1 MAIKGALSMQ
11 TAHGLARRRAA
22 RSFVSAAALMLLVLG
37 LASGC
42 VGTLANLVHMA
53 NGNLVPA
60 RYAGLKEKR
69 VAVVCVSDSESFGP
83 SYASQTLAREVGKLI
98 KINVPKVTV
107 ISSQA
112 IANWIDRNN
121 WDSLDYKAVG
131 RGVNADMVVAID
143 LSSFSLHEGKTLYKG
158 RAELRVVVHDM
169 LNGGDEVFVYQPSEI
184 LFPENSGFHT
194 TDMSEEDFRA
204 RFLSLLANRVA
215 RQFYASDVQ
224 EDFARDT
231 TLIRR

>member
-1 MAIKGALSMQ
+1 MQ
-11 TAHGLARRRAA
+11 TAPCLARRCAVRKLLPG
-22 RSFVSAAALMLLVLG
+22 AALALLTLG

-60 RYAGLKEKR
+60 RYPGLKEKR

-98 KINVPKVTV
+98 RINVPKVTV
-107 ISSQA
+107 ISPQT

-158 RAELRVVVHDM
+158 RAELRVVVYDM
-169 LNGGDEVFVYQPSEI
+169 LNDGEEVFAFQPSEI
-184 LFPENSGFHT
+184 VFPENTGFHT
-194 TDMSEEDFRA
+194 TDMSEEELRA

-215 RQFYASDVQ
+215 RQFYPYDVQ

-231 TLIRR
+231 SLIRRS